1 MKKLVTWHN
10 EAIYG
15 EPHHISLNLEMAKEL
30 DKLETITY
38 QEYTKMGKRMGVHTM
53 REETFISKMAKP
65 EI

>member
-1 MKKLVTWHN
+1 MKKLVIWHN

-38 QEYTKMGKRMGVHTM
+38 TEYSKMGKRMGVHTM

>member
-1 MKKLVTWHN
+1 MKKLVIWHN

-15 EPHHISLNLEMAKEL
+15 EPHHIPLNLEMAKEL

-38 QEYTKMGKRMGVHTM
+38 QEYTKMCKRMGVHPM
-53 REETFISKMAKP
+53 REETFISKMTKP